1 MRSGQGA
8 QVRTAIRTHVEALAE
23 AQSGVLTRAQCL
35 GRWMTP
41 DDFKR
46 LLRSGRWQRVHH
58 SVYAQHVGTLDR
70 RTRVSAA
77 LLSCGEG
84 AIASNGRSAPW
95 TVGPRPPGIEVL
107 DMAERGDADDAIA
120 WVSKA
125 CQRRRTTGPRRD
137 DVGRLSRLRSGPWL
151 MHR

>member
-1 MRSGQGA
+1 M
-8 QVRTAIRTHVEALAE
+8 RTAIRTHVEALAE

-35 GRWMTP
+35 GLWMTP

-58 SVYAQHVGTLDR
+58 SVYAQHVGTLDWR
-70 RTRVSAA
+70 ARVSAA

-84 AIASNGRSAPW
+84 AIASHRTAARLHGLLDHD
-95 TVGPRPPGIEVL
+95 PPGIEVL